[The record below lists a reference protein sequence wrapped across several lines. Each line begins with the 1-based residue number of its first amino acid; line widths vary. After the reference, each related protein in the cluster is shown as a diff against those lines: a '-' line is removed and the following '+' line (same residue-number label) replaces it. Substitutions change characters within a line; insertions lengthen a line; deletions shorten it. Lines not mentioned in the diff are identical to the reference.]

1 MTKCINESNDLII
14 DKLNYSF
21 VDLFICRFAD
31 LQIFIMVGIISYGTY
46 IPTYRIRV
54 SDIASAWKK
63 DPHEVTSSL
72 GVTEKSVPA
81 SDEDAVTIA
90 LEAALK
96 SLEPFQGKPS
106 DIEVLFVGSESHPY
120 AVNPTSTIIGELLG
134 IGNNYLAAD
143 LEFACKAA
151 TAGMQAIAGLI
162 ESGQAHY
169 GLAIGTD
176 TAQSK
181 PHDALEYTS
190 GAAGAAFLLS
200 SEARSGSARGEGGKL
215 IANLLSYTS
224 YSSDTPDFWRRDG
237 IRYPSHAGRFTGEPA
252 YFTHVMGASQ
262 ELLKKTHL
270 APKDFVYCVFHMPNG
285 KFPRDVAK
293 RLGFTS
299 EQLAQSLTIDH
310 IGNPY
315 AASAMVG
322 LAAVLEVAK
331 PGQKIFMVSYGSGAG
346 SDAFV
351 WETTEAISKFST
363 KGGSAS
369 GRKVQNSKLKNS
381 VKDQIEKKTYID
393 YVQYLKQTH
402 KI

>member
-1 MTKCINESNDLII
+1 
-14 DKLNYSF
+14 
-21 VDLFICRFAD
+21 
-31 LQIFIMVGIISYGTY
+31 MVGIISYGTY
-46 IPTYRIRV
+46 IPAYRIRV
-54 SDIASAWKK
+54 SDIAAAWKK
-63 DPHEVTSSL
+63 DAHEVIQSL
-72 GVTEKSVPA
+72 GVIEKSVPA
-81 SDEDAVTIA
+81 GDEDAVTIA
-90 LEAALK
+90 TEAALK
-96 SLEPFQGKPS
+96 IFQPQSGLPAKKNFQCKPS
-106 DIEVLFVGSESHPY
+106 DIDVLFVGSESHPY
-120 AVNPTSTIIGELLG
+120 AVNPTSTIVGEFLG

-151 TAGMQAIAGLI
+151 TAGIQAIAGLI
-162 ESGQAHY
+162 QSGQVRY

-190 GAAGAAFLLS
+190 GAAGVAFLLGS
-200 SEARSGSARGEGGKL
+200 DTVRKSGL
-215 IANLLSYTS
+215 IAKLLSFTS

-252 YFTHVMGASQ
+252 YFNHVMAASG
-262 ELLKKTHL
+262 ELFKKSKLT
-270 APKDFVYCVFHMPNG
+270 PSDFTYCVFHMPNG
-285 KFPRDVAK
+285 KFPRDAAR

-299 EQLAQSLTIDH
+299 EQLAPSLTIDH

-315 AASAMVG
+315 SASAMLG
-322 LAAVLEVAK
+322 LSAVLDIAK

-351 WETTEAISKFST
+351 WETTEEIVKS
-363 KGGSAS
+363 
-369 GRKVQNSKLKNS
+369 QKLK
-381 VKDQIEKKTYID
+381 VKSHDTVRSQIEEKTYID